1 MIATE
6 PANESASEKA
16 VGGHHV
22 TMGSEASPLRVFIS
36 YSHDSPEHADR
47 VLALAD
53 RLRQDGL
60 DCILDQYILGSPDE
74 GWPLWM
80 DRQVR
85 DADFVLMICTPTY
98 YRRVM
103 GEEQPG
109 VGHGVNWEG
118 NLIYQ
123 HFYKDG
129 SINKRFLPILLEG
142 ASASDIPVPFQG
154 VAKYR
159 SMTEEGYEALYRR
172 LTNQPLTPKPNLG
185 TLRQLPPRERPQQ
198 VFENSQPD
206 GTQEFIENVPYER
219 NAFFTGREPLLR
231 QLHEMLHRK
240 GSSALSQPQA
250 LSGLG
255 GIGKTQTALEYSY
268 RYRHEYHAIFWL
280 RAESEAALNTSYTEI
295 AKRLALPE
303 QEAPDAD
310 KIIQAV
316 KHWVEQHEQ
325 WLLIFDNADTPTS
338 LKRYLPRNTTGK
350 GHLLLTSRAQVFD
363 ILGIARP
370 MEVQEMQ
377 PEEALAFLLKRTG
390 RDEPESHERTAGE
403 QLAKELGYLPLALEQ
418 SSAYILEK
426 KARFQDYLAS
436 YRKQRLTL
444 LNKAQPKATDYPES
458 VETTWAINF
467 REVEKEPAAADILRL
482 SAFLG
487 PDHIPLELLTKGAG
501 HLGPVLSEV
510 LARAV
515 DDPLVVDETLEP
527 LTRYS
532 LIHRDVDAQTY
543 SLHRLVQEVVKD
555 KMDAA
560 TRQLW
565 AERAV
570 RMVEKSFPFHED
582 APWPLSQ
589 RYLLHALE
597 CVTHI
602 KQHHMAFFEA
612 GHLLNSIGVYFWSR
626 GQYEDVE
633 PLYQQAQTIMEQV
646 EGSNTR
652 SEATSLIYLAL
663 LYWNQGKYEQAEP
676 LYQRALAIQE
686 RVLGEEHPDTAMSLN
701 NLALLYWNQGKYE
714 QAEPLHQRALAIYG
728 RVLGAE
734 HPNTATSLH
743 NLANLY
749 TDQGKYEQAEPL
761 YQRALAIRERALGA
775 EHPHTAQSLEGF
787 K

>member
-6 PANESASEKA
+6 PAHESASEEA

-53 RLRQDGL
+53 RLRQDGI
-60 DCILDQYILGSPDE
+60 DCILDQYFLGSPDE
-74 GWPLWM
+74 GWPRWM
-80 DRQVR
+80 ERQMR
-85 DADFVLMICTPTY
+85 DANFVLMICTPTY
-98 YRRVM
+98 LRRVM

-129 SINKRFLPILLEG
+129 TINTRFLPILLEG
-142 ASASDIPVPFQG
+142 ASASDIPVPFRG

-172 LTNQPLTPKPNLG
+172 LTNQPLTPPWEVGRPKKL
-185 TLRQLPPRERPQQ
+185 LPRERTPLAFGNIQTDETPP
-198 VFENSQPD
+198 V
-206 GTQEFIENVPYER
+206 IENVPYER

-231 QLHEMLHRK
+231 QLHEMLHRN

-268 RYRHEYHAIFWL
+268 RYRHEYHAIFWV
-280 RAESEAALNTSYTEI
+280 RAESEAALNTSYAEI

-310 KIIQAV
+310 KIVQAV
-316 KHWVEQHEQ
+316 KYWLEQHGQ
-325 WLLIFDNADTPTS
+325 WLLIFDNADTPAS
-338 LKRYLPRNTTGK
+338 LKRYVPRNATGK

-363 ILGIARP
+363 MLGMTRP
-370 MEVQEMQ
+370 MEVQEMR
-377 PEEALAFLLKRTG
+377 PEEAVEFLLKRTG
-390 RDEPESHERTAGE
+390 RDEPERQERTAAE

-426 KARFQDYLAS
+426 RARFQDYLAS
-436 YRKQRLTL
+436 YRKQRLAL

-458 VETTWAINF
+458 VATTWAINF
-467 REVEKEPAAADILRL
+467 REVEKEPAAAEVLRL

-487 PDHIPLELLTKGAG
+487 PDHIPLELLTQGAS

-510 LARAV
+510 LTRAT
-515 DDPLVVDETLEP
+515 DDPLVLDETLEP

-570 RMVEKSFPFHED
+570 RMVDESFPFNEV

-597 CVTHI
+597 CATHI

-612 GHLLNSIGVYFWSR
+612 ADLLDNVAVYFRNR
-626 GQYEDVE
+626 GQYEGVE
-633 PLYQQAQTIMEQV
+633 QLFQQAITIFEQV
-646 EGSNTR
+646 TGPNDLNTV
-652 SEATSLIYLAL
+652 ASLNNLAI
-663 LYWNQGKYEQAEP
+663 LYAKQGKDEQAEP
-676 LYQRALAIQE
+676 LF
-686 RVLGEEHPDTAMSLN
+686 
-701 NLALLYWNQGKYE
+701 
-714 QAEPLHQRALAIYG
+714 
-728 RVLGAE
+728 
-734 HPNTATSLH
+734 
-743 NLANLY
+743 
-749 TDQGKYEQAEPL
+749 
-761 YQRALAIRERALGA
+761 QRALAIRERVLGA
-775 EHPHTAQSLEGF
+775 EHPGTKRVRENYIELLE
-787 K
+787 KMKLNTDRDNQQNES

>member
-1 MIATE
+1 M
-6 PANESASEKA
+6 KA
-16 VGGHHV
+16 GH
-22 TMGSEASPLRVFIS
+22 A
-36 YSHDSPEHADR
+36 
-47 VLALAD
+47 
-53 RLRQDGL
+53 
-60 DCILDQYILGSPDE
+60 
-74 GWPLWM
+74 WM
-80 DRQVR
+80 DRQIR

-123 HFYKDG
+123 HFYQDG
-129 SINKRFLPILLEG
+129 TINTRFLPILLEG
-142 ASASDIPVPFQG
+142 ASASDIPVPFRG

-159 SMTEEGYEALYRR
+159 PMTEEGYEALYRR
-172 LTNQPLTPKPNLG
+172 LTNQPLTPPPDIG
-185 TLRQLPPRERPQQ
+185 TPKKLPPRERPPRAFGNTQTDDTQQ
-198 VFENSQPD
+198 V
-206 GTQEFIENVPYER
+206 IENVPYER
-219 NAFFTGREPLLR
+219 NPFFTGREPLLR

-268 RYRHEYHAIFWL
+268 RYRHEYHAIFWI
-280 RAESEAALNTSYTEI
+280 RAESEAALNTSYAEI
-295 AKRLALPE
+295 AKRLALAE

-316 KHWVEQHEQ
+316 KHWLEQHEQ
-325 WLLIFDNADTPTS
+325 WLLIFDNADTPAL
-338 LKRYLPRNTTGK
+338 LKRYVPRNATGK

-363 ILGIARP
+363 MLGIARP

-377 PEEALAFLLKRTG
+377 PEEAVAFLLKRTG
-390 RDEPESHERTAGE
+390 RDEPESQERTAGE

-426 KARFQDYLAS
+426 HARFQDYLAS
-436 YRKQRLTL
+436 YRKQRLAL

-467 REVEKEPAAADILRL
+467 REVEKEPAAADVLRL

-487 PDHIPLELLTKGAG
+487 PDHIPLELLTQGAS

-510 LARAV
+510 LARAT
-515 DDPLVVDETLEP
+515 DDPLVLDETLEP

-570 RMVEKSFPFHED
+570 RMVDESFP
-582 APWPLSQ
+582 
-589 RYLLHALE
+589 
-597 CVTHI
+597 
-602 KQHHMAFFEA
+602 
-612 GHLLNSIGVYFWSR
+612 
-626 GQYEDVE
+626 
-633 PLYQQAQTIMEQV
+633 YQ
-646 EGSNTR
+646 
-652 SEATSLIYLAL
+652 
-663 LYWNQGKYEQAEP
+663 
-676 LYQRALAIQE
+676 
-686 RVLGEEHPDTAMSLN
+686 
-701 NLALLYWNQGKYE
+701 
-714 QAEPLHQRALAIYG
+714 
-728 RVLGAE
+728 
-734 HPNTATSLH
+734 
-743 NLANLY
+743 
-749 TDQGKYEQAEPL
+749 
-761 YQRALAIRERALGA
+761 
-775 EHPHTAQSLEGF
+775 
-787 K
+787 

>member
-1 MIATE
+1 
-6 PANESASEKA
+6 
-16 VGGHHV
+16 
-22 TMGSEASPLRVFIS
+22 MGSEASPLRVFIS

-60 DCILDQYILGSPDE
+60 DSILDQYFLGSPDE
-74 GWPLWM
+74 GWPRWM

-85 DADFVLMICTPTY
+85 AANFVLMICTPTY

-123 HFYKDG
+123 HFYQDAT
-129 SINKRFLPILLEG
+129 INKRFLPILLEE
-142 ASASDIPVPFQG
+142 ASASDIPVPFRG

-159 SMTEEGYEALYRR
+159 PMTQEGYEALYRR
-172 LTNQPLTPKPNLG
+172 LTNQPLTPPPGIG
-185 TLRQLPPRERPQQ
+185 TPKKLPPRERTPRA
-198 VFENSQPD
+198 FEN
-206 GTQEFIENVPYER
+206 TQTDETQLVIENVPSER

-268 RYRHEYHAIFWL
+268 RYRHEYHAIFWI
-280 RAESEAALNTSYTEI
+280 RAESEAALNTSYAEI

-316 KHWVEQHEQ
+316 KHWLEQHEQ

-338 LKRYLPRNTTGK
+338 LKRYVPRNATGK

-363 ILGIARP
+363 MLGIARP
-370 MEVQEMQ
+370 MEVQEMR
-377 PEEALAFLLKRTG
+377 PEEAVAFLLKRTG

-426 KARFQDYLAS
+426 HARFQDYLAS
-436 YRKQRLTL
+436 YRKQRLAL

-458 VETTWAINF
+458 VATTWAINF

-487 PDHIPLELLTKGAG
+487 PDHIPLELLTQGAS

-510 LARAV
+510 LARAA
-515 DDPLVVDETLEP
+515 DDPLVLDETLEP

-555 KMDAA
+555 KMDTA
-560 TRQLW
+560 TRQIW

-570 RMVEKSFPFHED
+570 RMVDESFPYAED

-612 GHLLNSIGVYFWSR
+612 AHLLNSVAVYFWSR
-626 GQYEDVE
+626 GQYEGVE
-633 PLYQQAQTIMEQV
+633 PLYQQAITIFEQV
-646 EGSNTR
+646 KGPNDLSTV
-652 SEATSLIYLAL
+652 ASLNNLAL
-663 LYWNQGKYEQAEP
+663 LYKNQGKYEQAEP
-676 LYQRALAIQE
+676 LFQRALAIFE
-686 RVLGEEHPDTAMSLN
+686 
-701 NLALLYWNQGKYE
+701 
-714 QAEPLHQRALAIYG
+714 

-734 HPNTATSLH
+734 HPDTKRVR
-743 NLANLY
+743 ANYNELL
-749 TDQGKYEQAEPL
+749 KKM
-761 YQRALAIRERALGA
+761 QRKKMKR
-775 EHPHTAQSLEGF
+775 

>member
-1 MIATE
+1 ME
-6 PANESASEKA
+6 
-16 VGGHHV
+16 
-22 TMGSEASPLRVFIS
+22 
-36 YSHDSPEHADR
+36 
-47 VLALAD
+47 
-53 RLRQDGL
+53 
-60 DCILDQYILGSPDE
+60 
-74 GWPLWM
+74 
-80 DRQVR
+80 RQVR

-98 YRRVM
+98 LRRVM
-103 GEEQPG
+103 GEEEPG

-129 SINKRFLPILLEG
+129 TINTRFLPILLEG
-142 ASASDIPVPFQG
+142 RNTSDIPVPFRG

-159 SMTEEGYEALYRR
+159 PMTEEGYEALYRR
-172 LTNQPLTPKPNLG
+172 LTNQPLTPPPDIG
-185 TLRQLPPRERPQQ
+185 TPKKLPPRERPQQ
-198 VFENSQPD
+198 VFENSHPD
-206 GTQEFIENVPYER
+206 DSQKFIENVPYER

-231 QLHEMLHRK
+231 QLHEMLHQK

-268 RYRHEYHAIFWL
+268 RYRHEYHAIFWI

-295 AKRLALPE
+295 AKRLALAE
-303 QEAPDAD
+303 QEAPDPD
-310 KIIQAV
+310 KIVQAV

-325 WLLIFDNADTPTS
+325 WLLIFDNADTPAS
-338 LKRYLPRNTTGK
+338 LKRYVPRHATGK

-363 ILGIARP
+363 MLGIARP

-377 PEEALAFLLKRTG
+377 PEEAVAFLLKRTG
-390 RDEPESHERTAGE
+390 RDEPDLHERTAGE

-418 SSAYILEK
+418 SSAYILEEH
-426 KARFQDYLAS
+426 ARFQDYLAS
-436 YRKQRLTL
+436 YRKQRLAL
-444 LNKAQPKATDYPES
+444 LNKAQPKATDYPKS

-487 PDHIPLELLTKGAG
+487 PDHIPLELLTNGAG
-501 HLGPVLSEV
+501 HLGPILAEV
-510 LARAV
+510 LARTTN
-515 DDPLVVDETLEP
+515 DPLVLDETLEP

-543 SLHRLVQEVVKD
+543 SLHRLVQEAVKD

-565 AERAV
+565 TERAV
-570 RMVEKSFPFHED
+570 RMVDESFPFNED

-597 CVTHI
+597 CATHI
-602 KQHHMAFFEA
+602 KQHHMAFDEA
-612 GHLLNSIGVYFWSR
+612 AHLLNSVGVYFWRR

-646 EGSNTR
+646 EGPNALNTLYILNNLASR
-652 SEATSLIYLAL
+652 SQRALPSRTRAGGTPHESHNASSTPNSGSTSKPSRSTSAPWPSANACWEPSTPTPRTVSITCRETRKPTAL
-663 LYWNQGKYEQAEP
+663 
-676 LYQRALAIQE
+676 QRALAIE
-686 RVLGEEHPDTAMSLN
+686 NACWREHPIAAVFT
-701 NLALLYWNQGKYE
+701 
-714 QAEPLHQRALAIYG
+714 
-728 RVLGAE
+728 
-734 HPNTATSLH
+734 
-743 NLANLY
+743 
-749 TDQGKYEQAEPL
+749 
-761 YQRALAIRERALGA
+761 AIRGRTSKPSRSTSAPWPSANACWEPSTPTPPRVSITWENSTPSRGSMSKPSRSTSAPWPSANACWEPSTPTRNEFVRATLNC
-775 EHPHTAQSLEGF
+775 
-787 K
+787 

>member
-1 MIATE
+1 
-6 PANESASEKA
+6 
-16 VGGHHV
+16 
-22 TMGSEASPLRVFIS
+22 MGSEASPLKVFIS
-36 YSHDSPEHADR
+36 YSHDSPEHADH

-53 RLRQDGL
+53 RLRQDGI

-74 GWPLWM
+74 GWQLWM
-80 DRQVR
+80 DRQMR
-85 DADFVLMICTPTY
+85 DANFVLMICTPTY
-98 YRRVM
+98 HRRVM
-103 GEEQPG
+103 REEEPG
-109 VGHGVNWEG
+109 VGQGVNWEG

-123 HFYKDG
+123 HFYQDG
-129 SINKRFLPILLEG
+129 TVNTRFLPILLEG
-142 ASASDIPVPFQG
+142 GSASNIPVPFRG

-159 SMTEEGYEALYRR
+159 PMTQEGYEALYRR

-198 VFENSQPD
+198 VFENSQPGD
-206 GTQEFIENVPYER
+206 TQEFIENVPYKR
-219 NAFFTGREPLLR
+219 NTFFTGREPLLR

-268 RYRHEYHAIFWL
+268 RYRHEYHAIFWI
-280 RAESEAALNTSYTEI
+280 RAESEAALNTSYAEI

-303 QEAPDAD
+303 QEAPDPD
-310 KIIQAV
+310 KLIQAV

-325 WLLIFDNADTPTS
+325 WLLIFDNADTPAS
-338 LKRYLPRNTTGK
+338 LKRYVPRNATGK

-363 ILGIARP
+363 MLGIARP

-377 PEEALAFLLKRTG
+377 PEEAVAFLLKRTG
-390 RDEPESHERTAGE
+390 RDEPESQERTAGE

-426 KARFQDYLAS
+426 HARFQDYLAS
-436 YRKQRLTL
+436 YRKQRLAL

-458 VETTWAINF
+458 VATTWAINF
-467 REVEKEPAAADILRL
+467 REVEKEPAAADVLRL

-487 PDHIPLELLTKGAG
+487 PDHIPLELLTQGAS

-510 LARAV
+510 LARAA
-515 DDPLVVDETLEP
+515 DDPLVLDETLEP

-543 SLHRLVQEVVKD
+543 SMHRLVQEVVKD

-560 TRQLW
+560 TRQRW

-570 RMVEKSFPFHED
+570 RMVDKSFPYNED

-597 CVTHI
+597 CATHI
-602 KQHHMAFFEA
+602 KQHHMAFYEA
-612 GHLLNSIGVYFWSR
+612 ADLLNSVGLYLCSR

-633 PLYQQAQTIMEQV
+633 PLYQQAQTIYEQV
-646 EGSNTR
+646 EGPNALNTMYI
-652 SEATSLIYLAL
+652 LDNLAL
-663 LYWNQGKYEQAEP
+663 LYAGQGKYEQAEP
-676 LYQRALAIQE
+676 LFQRTLAIRE
-686 RVLGEEHPDTAMSLN
+686 RKLGAEHPDTAQSLN
-701 NLALLYWNQGKYE
+701 NLAILYDRQGKYE
-714 QAEPLHQRALAIYG
+714 QAEPLSQRVLAIRE

-734 HPNTATSLH
+734 HPLTASSLN
-743 NLANLY
+743 NLAILY
-749 TDQGKYEQAEPL
+749 ADQGKYEQAEPL
-761 YQRALAIRERALGA
+761 LPARPGHPRTRAGSRAPRHRGKS
-775 EHPHTAQSLEGF
+775 Q
-787 K
+787 